1 MFYVQDWKMII
12 KRRMVFG
19 LPVCVCL
26 GRETDVLLV
35 VSIVY
40 DLIVDGRLVDVVF
53 SLLVFVLSDVCIG
66 WFEDALGLL
75 TVLCLVVNNDD

>member
-1 MFYVQDWKMII
+1 M
-12 KRRMVFG
+12 
-19 LPVCVCL
+19 
-26 GRETDVLLV
+26 LV

-53 SLLVFVLSDVCIG
+53 SILVFVLSDVCIG